1 MKKKITEARL
11 RDVGHHA
18 ARRVVKDM
26 ADRLEVSL
34 SDDTLKCIYV
44 GTAEEDAPLNS
55 RTRILYEWRLPC
67 GGVIKTNTSP
77 MQILHQRGGTG
88 PVPPTVFKKF
98 FLMSCLPMYL
108 DHKRSLPCLA
118 QVAEVRC
125 HHVAQPRPVINYK
138 VARIQVKGTTSE
150 VILCAHLDED
160 MYLAAPP
167 ASKDKYMVI
176 TATDTE
182 EMSLKRPNPAIS
194 FLLAK
199 ARGTNRGTHTTIFGI
214 SLRLFKN
221 ASHPKG

>member
-1 MKKKITEARL
+1 M
-11 RDVGHHA
+11 
-18 ARRVVKDM
+18 
-26 ADRLEVSL
+26 
-34 SDDTLKCIYV
+34 
-44 GTAEEDAPLNS
+44 
-55 RTRILYEWRLPC
+55 
-67 GGVIKTNTSP
+67 
-77 MQILHQRGGTG
+77 
-88 PVPPTVFKKF
+88 PPTVFKKF

-125 HHVAQPRPVINYK
+125 HHVAQPRPVLNYK

-160 MYLAAPP
+160 MYLGAPAPP

-182 EMSLKRPNPAIS
+182 EMSLKRPSPAIS

-199 ARGTNRGTHTTIFGI
+199 ARGTNRCTHTTIF
-214 SLRLFKN
+214 
-221 ASHPKG
+221 